1 MTFPFPY
8 RPLRESISFKLH
20 EKHIMDTRD
29 KLCEHYR
36 LNKSDL
42 IKYLIKKEELTLR
55 KPDGLLEI
63 NWWKN
68 HYFLMLLNTRCFL
81 RFLNSNEWNPI
92 NISRNLFK
100 INMKR
105 SSDKNPKD
113 KTLSKILF
121 LEDQLVSLDHY
132 LPETYEYLM
141 QELDLQKRNLAEI
154 EIEEHFA
161 SIDANE

>member
-1 MTFPFPY
+1 M
-8 RPLRESISFKLH
+8 
-20 EKHIMDTRD
+20 
-29 KLCEHYR
+29 
-36 LNKSDL
+36 
-42 IKYLIKKEELTLR
+42 
-55 KPDGLLEI
+55 
-63 NWWKN
+63 
-68 HYFLMLLNTRCFL
+68 
-81 RFLNSNEWNPI
+81 

-105 SSDKNPKD
+105 SRDKNLKH
-113 KTLSKILF
+113 KTLSKIHF

-141 QELDLQKRNLAEI
+141 KELDQQKRNLAEI